1 MSRLLARWSA
11 RLRGATFR
19 RQLTLAVAGG
29 VLGVAAVSAVLSSWQ
44 GSLQVR
50 ETLVRQGLNLATSLA
65 QQSQLALLTEG
76 ADNAREPVERALS
89 FPDVLRVELLRP
101 DGRALLARGAAA
113 PAAAV
118 PPMAGALEPYLEAE
132 TSAAW
137 TFVAPVRMQPG
148 EASPFEAPAAQA
160 ELLGFVRVTQGKA
173 ALVQLVG
180 RLVAIN
186 FGVGL
191 ALSALLLWALR
202 QLARRLTRPLG
213 ELAAV
218 MAHAGEGR
226 LGLRAQVEG
235 PRDIAN
241 MAQVFNGMMHGL
253 ELREQE
259 LQQKNE
265 ELARHALTLEERV
278 EERTRSLSSANRELQ
293 QALDTLRDT
302 QRQLIEAEKLASLG
316 RLVAG
321 VAHELNTPLG
331 NALMAASTMQ
341 AEQTQLSEAMHA
353 GQLRKSEFDRM
364 LSKTIEGNTLVMSNV
379 RRAADI
385 IRDFKQLALDQTT
398 DMRRSFLAHEVI
410 GELLATLQPMFRH
423 SPYELA
429 VELEPGLRMDSY
441 PGPLGQV
448 VSNVV
453 QNALLHGFAG
463 RDQGRVTVQCHALG
477 DDRVQIICSDDGE
490 GMTEAVRLRVFEAF
504 FTTKLG
510 QGGSGLGMQIVHS
523 LVTGL
528 LGGRVQV
535 ESEPG
540 AGTRV
545 LISLPRQA
553 PQAPQPGPSDE
564 GATVL
569 DSPPGA

>member
-1 MSRLLARWSA
+1 MARW
-11 RLRGATFR
+11 RDGLRAATFR
-19 RQLTLAVAGG
+19 RQLSLAVAAG

-65 QQSQLALLTEG
+65 QQSQLALLTGG
-76 ADNAREPVERALS
+76 AENAREPVERALS
-89 FPDVLRVELLRP
+89 FPDVLRVELLQA
-101 DGRALLARGAAA
+101 DGAELLARGVGSAVAAA
-113 PAAAV
+113 RPLPGAV
-118 PPMAGALEPYLEAE
+118 QPYLEAE
-132 TSAAW
+132 TGAAW
-137 TFVAPVRMQPG
+137 TFVAPVRMRPG
-148 EASPFEAPAAQA
+148 EASPFEAAAAQT

-173 ALVQLVG
+173 ALVQLVR
-180 RLVAIN
+180 RLVLIN

-213 ELAAV
+213 ELAEV
-218 MAHAGEGR
+218 MALAGEGR
-226 LGLRAQVEG
+226 LGLRAPVEG

-241 MAQVFNGMMHGL
+241 MAQVFNGMMHSL

-278 EERTRSLSSANRELQ
+278 EERTHSLSSSNRELQ

-302 QRQLIEAEKLASLG
+302 QRQLIEVEKLASLG

-331 NALMAASTMQ
+331 NALMAASTLQ
-341 AEQTQLSEAMHA
+341 AEQSQLSEAMHA

-364 LSKTIEGNTLVMSNV
+364 LNKSIEGNVLVVNNV
-379 RRAADI
+379 RRAAEI
-385 IRDFKQLALDQTT
+385 IRGFKQLALDQTT
-398 DMRRSFLAHEVI
+398 DMRRVFLANEVI

-423 SPYELA
+423 SPHRLE
-429 VELEPGLRMDSY
+429 VELEPDLQMDSY

-448 VSNVV
+448 ISNVV
-453 QNALLHGFAG
+453 QNALLHGLAE
-463 RDQGRVTVQCHALG
+463 RDQGRVTVQCHAQG
-477 DDRVQIICSDDGE
+477 EDRVQIVCSDDGE
-490 GMTEAVRLRVFEAF
+490 GMDEAVRLRVFEAF

-535 ESEPG
+535 ESEPRR
-540 AGTRV
+540 GTRI

-553 PQAPQPGPSDE
+553 PQSPGSGSSRD
-564 GATVL
+564 GTAAL